1 MTGPM
6 CSCQSSGARLR
17 VAGQEGGAPD
27 SHHALGCVTAL
38 GCALLVLF
46 SSPFLPRSPWAPASG
61 VRCYSGGSAN
71 CSPCLGG
78 SPSLRLVSLV
88 LGPSCADLRLLYLV
102 RFRELLA
109 CVWLLL
115 CCLSVHYRFAFLAL
129 LVYVCAWPAASPR
142 PRSWLPGSWYFTFR
156 VHFHASLQFRS
167 LSWRPVGST
176 SAPSLTRLVPVPCFF
191 FLFFFS
197 LSLSSVLHFLSRSLA
212 SLLTGLLLATS
223 ACSQLDSRWLPPLRL
238 TLTGGACLQRTPLS
252 FP

>member
-1 MTGPM
+1 M
-6 CSCQSSGARLR
+6 
-17 VAGQEGGAPD
+17 
-27 SHHALGCVTAL
+27 HF
-38 GCALLVLF
+38 VLF
-46 SSPFLPRSPWAPASG
+46 SSPFLPRAPWAPASG

-142 PRSWLPGSWYFTFR
+142 PRSWLPGSWYFTIR

-176 SAPSLTRLVPVPCFF
+176 CVFPAPSLTRLVPVPWFF
-191 FLFFFS
+191 SLS

>member
-1 MTGPM
+1 MYF
-6 CSCQSSGARLR
+6 
-17 VAGQEGGAPD
+17 
-27 SHHALGCVTAL
+27 
-38 GCALLVLF
+38 VLF
-46 SSPFLPRSPWAPASG
+46 SSPFLPRAPWAPASG

-88 LGPSCADLRLLYLV
+88 LGLSCADLRLLYLV

-142 PRSWLPGSWYFTFR
+142 PRSWLPGSWYFTTR

-176 SAPSLTRLVPVPCFF
+176 CVFPAPSLTRLVPVPCLFIYFLFVYYFF
-191 FLFFFS
+191 IIFFFS
-197 LSLSSVLHFLSRSLA
+197 LSLP
-212 SLLTGLLLATS
+212 TGK
-223 ACSQLDSRWLPPLRL
+223 
-238 TLTGGACLQRTPLS
+238 
-252 FP
+252 

>member
-1 MTGPM
+1 MTLGSEAPGCVIARDSDRMMTGPM

-46 SSPFLPRSPWAPASG
+46 SSPFLPRAPWAPASG

-142 PRSWLPGSWYFTFR
+142 PRSWLPGSWYITTR
-156 VHFHASLQFRS
+156 VHFHASLRFRS
-167 LSWRPVGST
+167 LSWRPVGSICVFP
-176 SAPSLTRLVPVPCFF
+176 APSLTRLVPVPCLLLLLLFYF
-191 FLFFFS
+191 FLIYFFNLFFS
-197 LSLSSVLHFLSRSLA
+197 L
-212 SLLTGLLLATS
+212 
-223 ACSQLDSRWLPPLRL
+223 
-238 TLTGGACLQRTPLS
+238 
-252 FP
+252 

>member
-1 MTGPM
+1 MYF
-6 CSCQSSGARLR
+6 
-17 VAGQEGGAPD
+17 
-27 SHHALGCVTAL
+27 
-38 GCALLVLF
+38 VLF
-46 SSPFLPRSPWAPASG
+46 SSPFLPRAPWAPASG
-61 VRCYSGGSAN
+61 VRCYSGGSAY

-129 LVYVCAWPAASPR
+129 LVDVCCPAASPR
-142 PRSWLPGSWYFTFR
+142 PRSWLPGSWYFTTR

-176 SAPSLTRLVPVPCFF
+176 CVFPAPSLTRLVPVPCLFLYF
-191 FLFFFS
+191 LCCLLFFYYFLS
-197 LSLSSVLHFLSRSLA
+197 LSLSFLCPALPFPFLGVPPSFGYLRVLPIVLPLASSTPADSYRWCLLAAHTSFLSVINN
-212 SLLTGLLLATS
+212 
-223 ACSQLDSRWLPPLRL
+223 C
-238 TLTGGACLQRTPLS
+238 
-252 FP
+252 

>member
-1 MTGPM
+1 MTLGSEAPGCVIARDSDRMMTGPM

-38 GCALLVLF
+38 GCALLVLL
-46 SSPFLPRSPWAPASG
+46 SSPFLPRAPWAPASG
-61 VRCYSGGSAN
+61 VRCYSAGSAN
-71 CSPCLGG
+71 CSPCLGS

-142 PRSWLPGSWYFTFR
+142 PRSWLPGSWYFTTR

-176 SAPSLTRLVPVPCFF
+176 CVFPAPSLTRLVPVPWFF
-191 FLFFFS
+191 SLS

-212 SLLTGLLLATS
+212 SLLTGL
-223 ACSQLDSRWLPPLRL
+223 PPR
-238 TLTGGACLQRTPLS
+238 APNWTPAGFLHS
-252 FP
+252 G

>member
-1 MTGPM
+1 M

-38 GCALLVLF
+38 GCALRSVLVALSP
-46 SSPFLPRSPWAPASG
+46 SSALGASG

-71 CSPCLGG
+71 CSPCFGG

-88 LGPSCADLRLLYLV
+88 LGPSCADLLGAFSRALGL
-102 RFRELLA
+102 
-109 CVWLLL
+109 CWLLL

-142 PRSWLPGSWYFTFR
+142 PRSWLPGSWYITTR
-156 VHFHASLQFRS
+156 VHFHASLRFRS

-176 SAPSLTRLVPVPCFF
+176 CVFPAPSLTRLVPVPCL
-191 FLFFFS
+191 FLFF
-197 LSLSSVLHFLSRSLA
+197 LNYRHQKHHL
-212 SLLTGLLLATS
+212 
-223 ACSQLDSRWLPPLRL
+223 
-238 TLTGGACLQRTPLS
+238 
-252 FP
+252 